1 MDIEDY
7 NIISL
12 RQELSGCKTVDEG
25 RTLLKGKIFEWSDD
39 YSENLMESESVDKHT
54 AFDAIVKLWLEWANY
69 EVSKLQYKQATEV
82 YESALEDP
90 IVKQSYTIYK
100 SNAQFCISRNKLAAA
115 QKVYIKG
122 LCNELQQ
129 DDVDKIWI
137 DLVDF
142 LRSKGKDATSTSL
155 ENLYNLINA
164 DTLKSDPTK
173 ICTPPSSFDE
183 SILRSNIPTT
193 TATPTDSSNNS
204 DHYDDSPRKS
214 ANVIALPSYLNKDIE
229 WDDIKRITPEIIRNI
244 HHNTPP
250 MIFSAPHVAPM
261 KDGLASLAA
270 DEVNEL
276 CRFLQI
282 STLAELTNEGSTGRY
297 CDRIVDILE
306 GLWVVQGI
314 KEKQYH
320 AWKNELKESNQ
331 QEYYNITNTS
341 ANEIEQNKLLHKLS
355 IEYEVQMEILCAL
368 INRTSYKLL
377 MDQVRTLIQLSFP
390 SINSNIVEKIELSIS
405 KSINSNNVNE
415 FDQQLVAE
423 ISNISRR
430 VTAILSTRIKSNS
443 DYYSF
448 EEKQKRRKQRK

>member
-1 MDIEDY
+1 MASMWFFLVAAVMLLLVPRGASLVFRS
-7 NIISL
+7 ISPRSSRHL
-12 RQELSGCKTVDEG
+12 VHRS
-25 RTLLKGKIFEWSDD
+25 FS
-39 YSENLMESESVDKHT
+39 
-54 AFDAIVKLWLEWANY
+54 
-69 EVSKLQYKQATEV
+69 SK
-82 YESALEDP
+82 
-90 IVKQSYTIYK
+90 
-100 SNAQFCISRNKLAAA
+100 
-115 QKVYIKG
+115 
-122 LCNELQQ
+122 
-129 DDVDKIWI
+129 
-137 DLVDF
+137 
-142 LRSKGKDATSTSL
+142 
-155 ENLYNLINA
+155 
-164 DTLKSDPTK
+164 
-173 ICTPPSSFDE
+173 SFDE
-183 SILRSNIPTT
+183 NINFKSLKTLLGKVEELSAFETEYLATFWCPTLNCFKLYPNIESNRISITSTCISLSTILANPKMWAEYCQWDSYRINNIE
-193 TATPTDSSNNS
+193 DMYSG
-204 DHYDDSPRKS
+204 
-214 ANVIALPSYLNKDIE
+214 
-229 WDDIKRITPEIIRNI
+229 
-244 HHNTPP
+244 
-250 MIFSAPHVAPM
+250 APM

-276 CRFLQI
+276 CKFLQI